1 MRKRLLVFTL
11 LCVLAVS
18 VLFVG
23 CRPAAP
29 PTPKNTAVLTGVVTV
44 PVASRQV
51 QGQALAEAT
60 VRIINPQTVINP
72 QTGDVVATTTT
83 DREGRYSVEVPPGGP
98 YIVEASKGNLTV
110 LDVSPVV
117 EAGRSYD
124 LGTADA
130 TSTAIALVFLQLVR
144 WGENPADIDLDAI
157 PNIPGFGNLVN
168 AIENVL
174 EANQDPT
181 QVLQLW

>member
-1 MRKRLLVFTL
+1 VRKRLLVFTL

-23 CRPAAP
+23 CRLAAP

-60 VRIINPQTVINP
+60 VRIINPQTEE
-72 QTGDVVATTTT
+72 VVATTTT
-83 DREGRYSVEVPPGGP
+83 DKDGKYSVEVPPGGP

-130 TSTAIALVFLQLVR
+130 TSTAIALIFLQLVR

-168 AIENVL
+168 AIENVF